1 MDHQEREWLRIG
13 EHYARGLRI
22 VREMAEGFTT
32 PADAMAL
39 AAQAMELAASP
50 YATDTGLRA
59 LCSGMVDAAHEW
71 LNNP

>member
-22 VREMAEGFTT
+22 GREMAEGFTT

-50 YATDTGLRA
+50 YATDTGCG
-59 LCSGMVDAAHEW
+59 LCAAAWWTPPMSG
-71 LNNP
+71 